1 MMRTVYVVRFIN
13 GSSIILDKDPL
24 GVLGCTALKLIEY
37 DDKNAVAGKYRLVD
51 EVRVNTANVTY
62 TQPRVLDV
70 VE

>member
-24 GVLGCTALKLIEY
+24 ETSWCPILKLIEY
-37 DDKNAVAGKYRLVD
+37 DEKNVVAGKYRVVD